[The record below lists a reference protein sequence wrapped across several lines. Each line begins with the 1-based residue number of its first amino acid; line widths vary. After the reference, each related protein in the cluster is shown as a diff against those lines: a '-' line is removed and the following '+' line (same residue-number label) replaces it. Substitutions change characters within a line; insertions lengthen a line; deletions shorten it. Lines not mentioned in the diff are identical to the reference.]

1 MRPDLK
7 GEANLKR
14 GINGIYHQV
23 SKQHLY
29 RYLTEL
35 DLRYNTR
42 KIKDGER
49 TLIAVKQAGGKR
61 LKLGTHARRG
71 HFSEVHEK
79 AEEKVKPA
87 GGWAETLAKNAVY

>member
-1 MRPDLK
+1 MWGCLSVLRPDLK

-61 LKLGTHARRG
+61 LKLRDSCAQRP
-71 HFSEVHEK
+71 F
-79 AEEKVKPA
+79 
-87 GGWAETLAKNAVY
+87 